1 MLYKA
6 IFRLFFGYP
15 QIWFQVPG
23 PSLVSADPFDKLKK
37 KQKTYEQL
45 HLGCTNTSKA
55 KINWFL
61 RRHSIKKKIQ
71 KTFKPSKLYN
81 YFSNLHFSSD
91 FKAHCE
97 HIKTN
102 LFKLI
107 VLAHYVQIAA
117 KMLAQRASPKK
128 IPQATTLLHDMFGMG
143 QCLVFKVSSH
153 RAKM

>member
-37 KQKTYEQL
+37 KHTSSCTLVARILQKLKSTGSFGDTPL
-45 HLGCTNTSKA
+45 
-55 KINWFL
+55 
-61 RRHSIKKKIQ
+61 KKIQ
-71 KTFKPSKLYN
+71 KTFRPGKLYN